1 MGTDP
6 IDVGLDVLASTS
18 EVMATLIARHGAY
31 TPRRAE
37 RPEPFKALAKAIIY
51 QQLAGKAASA
61 IHARFETILN
71 AQVTPEAVLSL
82 GPEGLRGAG
91 LSGAKSAAICALA
104 RHAEAGELSLRRL
117 DGLEDEALSRSLC
130 RVRGIGPW
138 TAQMFMIFELGRL
151 DVWPTGDLGVRKG
164 YHRAFQSPELP
175 SARTLEP
182 LGAPFRPYRSI
193 VAWYCWR
200 AADTPPPKP

>member
-61 IHARFETILN
+61 IHATSREFLWALLSSIL
-71 AQVTPEAVLSL
+71 
-82 GPEGLRGAG
+82 
-91 LSGAKSAAICALA
+91 
-104 RHAEAGELSLRRL
+104 
-117 DGLEDEALSRSLC
+117 
-130 RVRGIGPW
+130 
-138 TAQMFMIFELGRL
+138 
-151 DVWPTGDLGVRKG
+151 
-164 YHRAFQSPELP
+164 
-175 SARTLEP
+175 
-182 LGAPFRPYRSI
+182 
-193 VAWYCWR
+193 R
-200 AADTPPPKP
+200 AAHS